1 MARASG
7 SGAPSDP
14 FGKPQLKY
22 VRLAPMQMKSII
34 PSYLIVHILYFSTI
48 QSILKVAFGFDDLKS
63 NLSAAGVV
71 LTAYLLTLGT
81 AKLQRKQCEMWDKEQ
96 KKK

>member
-1 MARASG
+1 MEFHH
-7 SGAPSDP
+7 PSDM
-14 FGKPQLKY
+14 KY
-22 VRLAPMQMKSII
+22 TTEKQISRLLQAAADIAFFTEFYATSR
-34 PSYLIVHILYFSTI
+34 TI